1 MPRGVAVV
9 MTIAIV
15 TMIASVMTALAVMVG
30 QPWHTEETGGGGGI
44 QGGADPTPVYQQEP
58 P

>member
-15 TMIASVMTALAVMVG
+15 TMIASVMTALAVMVW
-30 QPWHTEETGGGGGI
+30 QPWHTEETGGGGI
-44 QGGADPTPVYQQEP
+44 QGGADPTPVYQEEP